1 MQKCFVQNEG
11 YVTEKKQIDAY
22 EEMQEEI
29 VMFIR
34 RLKLHGKARKAYVEL
49 AYAGLEK
56 RVQEKNPKTE
66 IYFSDIGKGEIE
78 KRFGRILL

>member
-1 MQKCFVQNEG
+1 MQNCFVQNEG

-34 RLKLHGKARKAYVEL
+34 RLKLRGKARKAYVEL
-49 AYAGLEK
+49 AYAGFGK
-56 RVQEKNPKTE
+56 RVQEEIPKQKFISQTL
-66 IYFSDIGKGEIE
+66 GKA
-78 KRFGRILL
+78 K